1 MIDNWF
7 QTGKSLARQASLSI
21 CTRSTPIMTV
31 ISELKHRF
39 ASALEAALGAEF
51 RAQDPVLVSTSNP
64 KFGDYQANFA
74 MGLSKQ
80 LAQPPRQIAQAV
92 LDRLDVSDLCETPSI
107 AGPGFINLMLKRSYL
122 EGRLHGMQ
130 GDDRLGI
137 PKVTKPQRVIV
148 DYPSPNI
155 AKEMHVGHLRPA
167 VIGECF
173 ARILEFQGHDVLKL
187 SHVGDWGTPFG
198 MLIAHLQSAYPEALA
213 SDELN
218 VADLATFYREA
229 KKRFDSDEVFQ
240 TSARQAVVLLQA
252 GDGVTLKAWRVVCAL
267 SKRSYRKIY
276 DALGIAADIVD
287 RGESFYNPYLADV
300 VTALRASGL
309 LVEDQGAQCV
319 FLEGFSNKEGKPLPL
334 IVQKS
339 DGGYNYAT
347 TDLAAIRYRINED
360 RADRLVYT
368 TDVGQ
373 TNHFIQVFQVAKR
386 AGWISAEVTLE
397 HAPFGLVLG
406 ADGKRIK
413 SRDGESVPLQ
423 ELLDEAV
430 ERTRSSVVKRL
441 EDEERSETPEWID
454 NVAQVVG
461 LGAVKYADLSQN
473 RNSNY
478 IFDYDRMLALQGN
491 TAPYMLYVYARVQ
504 SIGRKGELDLSQLE
518 TAAVSL
524 AEADEVTLAK
534 HLLLLQDTIDAVAAD
549 LLPNRLAQYLFEL
562 AQKFNVFFENCPV
575 LKAEPAVKTSR
586 LVLCDLTA
594 RTMKIGLDLLGISVL
609 DRM

>member
-1 MIDNWF
+1 
-7 QTGKSLARQASLSI
+7 
-21 CTRSTPIMTV
+21 MTV

-39 ASALEAALGAEF
+39 ASALEAALGADFAE
-51 RAQDPVLVSTSNP
+51 QDPVLVPTSNP

-74 MGLSKQ
+74 MGLSKKLGQ
-80 LAQPPRQIAQAV
+80 APRQIAEKV
-92 LDRLDVSDLCETPSI
+92 LEKLDLSDLCETPEI
-107 AGPGFINLMLKRSYL
+107 AGPGFINLALKPSYL
-122 EGRLHGMQ
+122 ESCLAAMQ

-137 PKVTKPQRVIV
+137 PKTDKPERAIV

-198 MLIAHLQSAYPEALA
+198 MLIAHLQSAYPEALNA
-213 SDELN
+213 GDLDLGS
-218 VADLATFYREA
+218 LATFYKEA
-229 KKRFDSDEVFQ
+229 KVRFDTDEAFQ
-240 TSARQAVVLLQA
+240 SNARQAVVLLQA
-252 GDGVTLKAWRVVCAL
+252 GDATTLKAWAIVCAL
-267 SKRSYRKIY
+267 SKRSYRRIY
-276 DALGIAADIVD
+276 DLMGVAGDIID

-300 VTALRASGL
+300 VTDLKATGL

-319 FLEGFSNKEGKPLPL
+319 FLEGFTNKEGKPLPM

-347 TDLAAIRYRINED
+347 TDLAAIRYRITQD
-360 RADRLVYT
+360 QATRLVYT

-373 TNHFIQVFQVAKR
+373 TNHFIQVFQVTKR
-386 AGWISAEVTLE
+386 AGWVPDSVKLE

-406 ADGKRIK
+406 TDGKRI
-413 SRDGESVPLQ
+413 RTRAGETVPLQ
-423 ELLDEAV
+423 SLLDEAV
-430 ERTRSSVVKRL
+430 DRTRADLQKRIA
-441 EDEERSETPEWID
+441 EEAGRTETPEWID
-454 NVAQVVG
+454 HVAEVIG
-461 LGAVKYADLSQN
+461 IGAVKYADLSQN

-478 IFDYDRMLALQGN
+478 IFDYDKMLALQGN

-504 SIGRKGELDLSQLE
+504 SILRKGD
-518 TAAVSL
+518 VSL
-524 AEADEVTLAK
+524 AQKSGTIALTAPEEITLAK
-534 HLLLLQDTIDAVAAD
+534 HLLQLEDTINEVAKD

-562 AQKFNVFFENCPV
+562 AQKYNVFFENCPV
-575 LKAEPAVKTSR
+575 LKAEAEVKTSR
-586 LVLCDLTA
+586 LGLCDLTA
-594 RTMKIGLDLLGISVL
+594 RTLELGLNLLGISVL